1 MGFFSYTCAK
11 TNLPVLASTSWPEK
25 YSRVVVLDDEGNK
38 FSGSYDGYGNLITR
52 DGAEIEL
59 DPYGDS
65 ILSGKTKL
73 VLKKFYDGETFED
86 LGRSNTDPGQG
97 HFHNE
102 DAIELW
108 YVRGGFSSYQEYL
121 GAFRGLLAS

>member
-11 TNLPVLASTSWPEK
+11 TNLPVLASEAWPEK
-25 YSRVVVLDDEGNK
+25 YSRVVVLDGEGNK
-38 FSGSYDGYGNLITR
+38 FSGSYDGYGNVITP
-52 DGAEIEL
+52 DGSEIEL

-86 LGRSNTDPGQG
+86 LGRSNSDPGQG
-97 HFHNE
+97 YFHDE
-102 DAIELW
+102 DKIEVW
-108 YVRGGFSSYQEYL
+108 YARGGFPSHREYVE
-121 GAFRGLLAS
+121 AYRGPLAP

>member
-38 FSGSYDGYGNLITR
+38 FSGSYDGYGIVITR
-52 DGAEIEL
+52 AGAEIEL
-59 DPYGDS
+59 DDSS

-73 VLKKFYDGETFED
+73 VLRKFYDGETFED
-86 LGRSNTDPGQG
+86 LGRSNNDPGQG

-102 DAIELW
+102 DKIELW
-108 YVRGGFSSYQEYL
+108 YARGGFASYREYL
-121 GAFRGLLAS
+121 GTFRGLLAS

>member
-38 FSGSYDGYGNLITR
+38 ISGSYDGYGNVITR
-52 DGAEIEL
+52 GGAEIEL
-59 DPYGDS
+59 DYNS

-73 VLKKFYDGETFED
+73 VLRKFYDGETFED
-86 LGRSNTDPGQG
+86 LGRSNNDPGQG

-108 YVRGGFSSYQEYL
+108 YARGGFASYREYL

>member
-38 FSGSYDGYGNLITR
+38 ILGSYDGYGNVDTQT
-52 DGAEIEL
+52 GAEIEL
-59 DPYGDS
+59 DDSS
-65 ILSGKTKL
+65 ILSGQTKL
-73 VLKKFYDGETFED
+73 VLNAFYTGETFED
-86 LGRSNTDPGQG
+86 LGRSNSDPGQG

-102 DAIELW
+102 EAIELW
-108 YVRGGFSSYQEYL
+108 YARGGFASYQEYL
-121 GAFRGLLAS
+121 GAFRGVLAP

>member
-38 FSGSYDGYGNLITR
+38 FSGSYDGYGNVITR
-52 DGAEIEL
+52 DGSEIEL
-59 DPYGDS
+59 DPYGDA

-73 VLKKFYDGETFED
+73 VLRKFYEGETFED
-86 LGRSNTDPGQG
+86 LGRSNNDPGQG

-102 DAIELW
+102 DKIELW
-108 YVRGGFSSYQEYL
+108 YARGGFASYQEYL

>member
-11 TNLPVLASTSWPEK
+11 TNLPVLASEAWPEK
-25 YSRVVVLDDEGNK
+25 YSRVVVLDGEGNK
-38 FSGSYDGYGNLITR
+38 FSGSYDGYGNVITR
-52 DGAEIEL
+52 DGSEIEL

-73 VLKKFYDGETFED
+73 VLKEFYNGETFED
-86 LGRSNTDPGQG
+86 LGRSNSDPGQG
-97 HFHNE
+97 YFHDE
-102 DAIELW
+102 DKIELW
-108 YVRGGFSSYQEYL
+108 YARRGFASYREYL